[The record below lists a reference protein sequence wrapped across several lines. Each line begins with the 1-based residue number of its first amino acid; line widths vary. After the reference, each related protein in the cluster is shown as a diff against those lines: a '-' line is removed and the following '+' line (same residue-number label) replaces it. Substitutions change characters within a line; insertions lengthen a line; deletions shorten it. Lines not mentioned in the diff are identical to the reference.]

1 MTKKILSTIVLAAAL
16 FAGFKT
22 YVYQNKMSVSP
33 ILLANVE
40 ALSREENTSQKTWQ
54 VAEVTE
60 TFEYYTTSVPNWEWS
75 IDANVWL
82 FNGSISQG
90 SPESYEKHTR
100 TTKYNCCREMGNLK
114 DCNYEAC

>member
-60 TFEYYTTSVPNWEWS
+60 TVEYYETTSPGWEWS
-75 IDANVWL
+75 IGAELWK
-82 FNGSISQG
+82 FNGELTHE
-90 SPESYEKHTR
+90 SPLTYEK
-100 TTKYNCCREMGNLK
+100 TTKTIKYSCCREMGNLK
-114 DCNYEAC
+114 DCSYEAC